1 MCVQVQERGVSNV
14 TVRASIVPPVL
25 QQVFVCF
32 AMVMPDAIG
41 VMVPD
46 MRNAHIN
53 VIMEVAGLV
62 MGPVCNITQKQVN
75 G

>member
-1 MCVQVQERGVSNV
+1 MCVQVQERGVPGV
-14 TVRASIVPPVL
+14 TVQARIVLSAL

-32 AMVMPDAIG
+32 AMVMPDVTG

-53 VIMEVAGLV
+53 VIMEVAGLA
-62 MGPVCNITQKQVN
+62 MGPVSNITQKQVN